1 MTFLKDYKIETT
13 KKFSELG
20 LDQRLVEQLN
30 KIGFES
36 ISEIQELTLAPI
48 LDGKDIFAQAE
59 TGSGKT
65 GAFVIPMIE
74 QIMRD
79 NDSDEIY
86 AKEAHYVIL
95 SPTRE
100 LAQQTHSIIEKIGYD
115 LGVDSCCVI
124 GGESIEKQKEKLDN
138 GVHVVVATPGRL
150 VDLVKQEAV
159 FIDFCNSVVFDEAD
173 RLFDMGFKK
182 DIEFLLGKVKDN
194 RQLVMLSATS
204 NQDVLGTAYKFG
216 SLPEELRL
224 NVDSLLVENIDH
236 KLAMITR
243 EEKFPLLVN
252 ILRKEEDPYA
262 IVFCNTQMQTH
273 TVAEWL
279 KMMDFKAMPISGKLA
294 QGKRTQLIK
303 DFREKKT
310 TILVCTDVAARGL
323 DIKNVQLVIN
333 YDLPQ
338 EAANYVHR
346 IGRTGR
352 AGEKG
357 HAISFCAHEDCEYLD
372 PITKLVEDEIEKI
385 EITEADFAKDI
396 CRKPFIERKTLKVRP
411 SKYADRD
418 KKPRR
423 QEIPAVDIS
432 SFKELIMKSGIEHTN
447 SSAAKHIELSTHD
460 LPSSKK
466 TAMKSL
472 NIEDNVLLGHDLVKK
487 GSKRF
492 IFFGARKNKYKFF
505 VKPIYKRILLPFLIK
520 TLKNAG
526 LNLYIKISYRPDSL
540 MVSFSGKDQDALL
553 SNNGELL
560 KFLDKVI
567 RDYLASKIE
576 IPSSLKIQ
584 VKSFIQRDNAGKG
597 GRQGDRNGKPG
608 GKPKSNFDEG
618 KLRNLAKKM
627 REKVISSKAS
637 VKLKPL
643 NAKERRII
651 HQYFQDDKEITSSS
665 IGEGRFKNIELSFK

>member
-1 MTFLKDYKIETT
+1 
-13 KKFSELG
+13 
-20 LDQRLVEQLN
+20 
-30 KIGFES
+30 
-36 ISEIQELTLAPI
+36 
-48 LDGKDIFAQAE
+48 
-59 TGSGKT
+59 
-65 GAFVIPMIE
+65 MIE
-74 QIMRD
+74 QILRD
-79 NDSDEIY
+79 ENRDDIY
-86 AKEAHYVIL
+86 VKEAHNVIL

-115 LGVDSCCVI
+115 LGIDSCCII
-124 GGESIEKQKEKLDN
+124 GGEPIDKQKKKLEN
-138 GVHVVVATPGRL
+138 GVHIVVATPGRL

-159 FIDFCNSVVFDEAD
+159 FIDYCNSVVFDEAD

-182 DIEFLLGKVKDN
+182 DIEFLLGKVKES

-243 EEKFPLLVN
+243 DEKFPLLVSL
-252 ILRKEEDPYA
+252 LRKEEDPYA

-273 TVAEWL
+273 MVAEWL
-279 KMMDFKAMPISGKLA
+279 RLMDFKAMPISGKLA
-294 QGKRTQLIK
+294 QGKRTKLVK

-357 HAISFCAHEDCEYLD
+357 NAISFCAHEDCEYLD
-372 PITKLVEDEIEKI
+372 PITKLVEAEIEKI
-385 EITEADFAKDI
+385 TITEADLAKDI
-396 CRKPFIERKTLKVRP
+396 CRRPYIERKTLKVRE
-411 SKYADRD
+411 SKYQTKD
-418 KKPRR
+418 KKVKKPS
-423 QEIPAVDIS
+423 IPAVDIS
-432 SFKELIMKSGIEHTN
+432 SFKELIMKSGLEHT
-447 SSAAKHIELSTHD
+447 SGDTVKQIEISTRC
-460 LPSSKK
+460 LTTSKK
-466 TAMKSL
+466 DAMKSL
-472 NIEDNVLLGHDLVKK
+472 KIEDNALLGHDLVAKGGKK
-487 GSKRF
+487 F
-492 IFFGARKNKYKFF
+492 FFFGERKNKYKFF

-526 LNLYIKISYRPDSL
+526 LDLYIKVSYRPNSL

-553 SNNGELL
+553 SNKGELL
-560 KFLDKVI
+560 NFLDKVV
-567 RDYLASKIE
+567 RDYLASKIDV
-576 IPSSLKIQ
+576 PSNLKIQ
-584 VKSFIQRDNAGKG
+584 VKSFVQRDNDKNRKGK
-597 GRQGDRNGKPG
+597 DG
-608 GKPKSNFDEG
+608 GKPKSNFDEQ
-618 KLRNLAKKM
+618 KLKNLAKKM
-627 REKVISSKAS
+627 RAKVISTNAP
-637 VKLKPL
+637 VKLNSL
-643 NAKERRII
+643 NAKERRVI

-665 IGEGRFKNIELSFK
+665 IGEGRYKRIELSFK